1 MKHFFITAVALA
13 VSLSASAQHYYQDE
27 SNPDIYRHSVVKRSN
42 RSELVVPGI
51 RGYNV
56 YKADLH
62 IHTIYSD
69 AEFTPDMRVRE
80 AWRDGLD
87 IIAITDHVEY
97 RRIEGK
103 MMNFLKGYMPDGT
116 KAINTNIIRGE
127 RDKNYGIFADL
138 NYSVKE
144 AKSVGKKYG
153 ITVISGAEITREPV
167 AYGHYNALFTTDNN
181 SIYDDDPAQSM
192 RNAIAQGA
200 IIMHNHPG
208 WSRKSAD
215 YTEFEKKVYAEGLIS
230 GVETN
235 NGSEFYPKIID
246 RALQQKLFVSSNT
259 DIHASTYDEYAL
271 QGQMRNMTLVFAKDC
286 TEKSIKEALLDCRT
300 LALSFG
306 TLSGDKDML
315 KDFFNASVSY
325 KVIYVS
331 SKGAPTVLI
340 TNNTSIPYI
349 IRMPGANPIVLEPFS
364 SIRTGVGKDKS
375 LKFTVDNMWCGE
387 NERLEIEWKDLK

>member
-1 MKHFFITAVALA
+1 MKHFFITAAALA
-13 VSLSASAQHYYQDE
+13 MSFAASAQHYYQDAN
-27 SNPDIYRHSVVKRSN
+27 NPDIYRHSAVKSSN
-42 RSELVVPGI
+42 RAELVVPGI

-56 YKADLH
+56 YKADFH
-62 IHTIYSD
+62 IHTVYSD

-103 MMNFLKGYMPDGT
+103 MMTFLKGYMPKDAKT
-116 KAINTNIIRGE
+116 INTNIIGGG
-127 RDKNYGIFADL
+127 RDKNFGIIADL

-144 AKSVGKKYG
+144 AKSVAGKYG

-181 SIYDDDPAQSM
+181 AIYDDDPAQSM

-200 IIMHNHPG
+200 LILHNHPG

-235 NGSEFYPKIID
+235 NGSEFYPKIIT
-246 RALQQKLFVSSNT
+246 RAQEQKLFVSSNT
-259 DIHASTYDEYAL
+259 DIHTSTYDAYAL

-286 TEKSIKEALLDCRT
+286 TEESVKEALLDRRT

-306 TLSGDKDML
+306 TLAGDKGML
-315 KDFFNASVSY
+315 EEFFNASVSF

-331 SKGAPTVLI
+331 SKGAPTVLM

-349 IRMPGANPIVLEPFS
+349 IRMPGKNPIVLAPFTS
-364 SIRTGVGKDKS
+364 FRTGVNKDKS
-375 LKFTVDNMWCGE
+375 LKFTVDNMWYGE
-387 NERLEIEWKDLK
+387 NERLEIEKKF